1 MDIRNHVP
9 GVPCLMFWIFFDVNA
24 GASHGKRG
32 MGDCNNILVL
42 SLQFMTREKNAW
54 MSHVMLPGQAPQKSG
69 EKPRYAADNT
79 GRLFN
84 QQMESGSVIGNME
97 VYLVRTGNILRKED
111 DTI

>member
-1 MDIRNHVP
+1 MFGYFSMLTHGQIVVGKEWATAIISCIVIAVYNP
-9 GVPCLMFWIFFDVNA
+9 G
-24 GASHGKRG
+24 
-32 MGDCNNILVL
+32 
-42 SLQFMTREKNAW
+42 TKNAW